1 MSYGERNQ
9 DMKMKSYVLGS
20 VVLAA
25 LAATAMHL
33 SAASGATTAPGP
45 TAAPKGSEQLV
56 LAGGCFWGMEAVF
69 EQLKGVSS
77 VVAGYSGGSAD
88 TAHYEMVSTG
98 DTGHAESV
106 RITFDPSQIS
116 LDQLF
121 DVFFTVAHDPT
132 ELNRQGPDEGSQYRS
147 AIFYADDAQKTAAEA
162 YVKHLEAAKTY
173 SAPIVTQ
180 VVPFRA
186 FYPAEGYHQHFVQNH
201 PDYPYVV
208 FNDLPKLKHLREQF
222 PQLVKH

>member
-1 MSYGERNQ
+1 MIVRRIAA
-9 DMKMKSYVLGS
+9 VTAAL
-20 VVLAA
+20 VA
-25 LAATAMHL
+25 LAAVAARFATPAPATA
-33 SAASGATTAPGP
+33 AAQS

-69 EQLKGVSS
+69 EQLKGVSD

-106 RITFDPSQIS
+106 QITFDPSQIS

-121 DVFFTVAHDPT
+121 GVFFLIAHDPT
-132 ELNRQGPDEGSQYRS
+132 ELDRQGPDDGTQYRS
-147 AIFYADDAQKTAAEA
+147 VIFYADDAQKTAAQA
-162 YVKHLEAAKTY
+162 YVKRLADAKTF

-180 VVPFRA
+180 IVPLKA
-186 FYPAEGYHQHFVQNH
+186 FYPAEAYHQHFVEQH

-222 PQLVKH
+222 PDLVKK

>member
-1 MSYGERNQ
+1 
-9 DMKMKSYVLGS
+9 MKNYVLGS
-20 VVLAA
+20 AVLAA
-25 LAATAMHL
+25 LVAVAMHL
-33 SAASGATTAPGP
+33 SSASGATPAPAP
-45 TAAPKGSEQLV
+45 TTAPKGSEQLV

-132 ELNRQGPDEGSQYRS
+132 ELDRQGPDDGTQYRS
-147 AIFYADDAQKTAAEA
+147 VIFYANDAQKSAAEA
-162 YVKHLEAAKTY
+162 YIKHLEAAKTY

-180 VVPFRA
+180 VVQFQA

-222 PQLVKH
+222 PQLVKQQ